1 MTRWQDSEGNV
12 YDERALA
19 AEVRR
24 NHFGLVQGIYEADL
38 DRRYTATE
46 LLREYGAEDVY
57 WLAFRYWLDERIE
70 NDPDWLAAMIGLV
83 SVDSRSRRS
92 GQSVSSDKGK
102 YAPGCRTRSKGV
114 RR

>member
-1 MTRWQDSEGNV
+1 MTRWQDAEGNV

-19 AEVRR
+19 TEVRR
-24 NHFGLVQGIYEADL
+24 NHFGSVQGIFETDL

-46 LLREYGAEDVY
+46 LLKEYGAEDVY
-57 WLAFRYWLDERIE
+57 WLAFRHWLDERIE

-83 SVDSRSRRS
+83 AMDSRSVRAGSAKAASRR
-92 GQSVSSDKGK
+92 K
-102 YAPGCRTRSKGV
+102 